1 MLQFRSHRRR
11 PGCSRGFTL
20 IELLV
25 VIAIIS
31 VLIALLLPAVQ
42 AAREAARRISCRNNL
57 KQIGLALHNYHD
69 MASVFPY
76 SESYTG
82 RCGFGPVTVECFH
95 TPSHGGGI
103 EYNYD
108 PPCVLNHKGWMLLLP
123 YLDEGGLAD
132 LINTRIA
139 TSALVQG
146 ATNEAGDPLTLC
158 GSDDLGTQI
167 ELSGPG
173 HNPGVQ
179 SNAQAVTTVVD
190 AFICPSDNGDPNGRH
205 GSKPTNTY
213 PVGGAKTSYDFI
225 VETFGGPVWPFTCVL
240 WAKARKHCVN
250 SPTQQGFVFGQGSK
264 CRIRD
269 IRDGTSNVWVICE
282 TTLNTS
288 TGDARFWGYSNRQ
301 PGGILILNRR
311 INDWVGRSWI
321 AADRGGPQAGINAHW
336 GAPGSTH
343 DGGMLALWADGS
355 VRFVSETLNWRVKSR
370 LSYMDDGQRLEEF
383 FGPGHDWRGDTGL

>member
-1 MLQFRSHRRR
+1 MLRRR
-11 PGCSRGFTL
+11 VRSGFTL

-42 AAREAARRISCRNNL
+42 AAREAARRASCRNNL

-76 SESYTG
+76 AESYTG
-82 RCGFGPVTVECFH
+82 RCGFGPVTVPCH
-95 TPSHGGGI
+95 ITNGGGGSRDF
-103 EYNYD
+103 EVTYD

-123 YLDEGGLAD
+123 YLDEAGLAD
-132 LINTRIA
+132 LINPRVA

-146 ATNEAGDPLTLC
+146 ATNEAGDPLLPC
-158 GSDDLGTQI
+158 GSDDIGTQI

-179 SNAQAVTTVVD
+179 SNAQAVTTVVE
-190 AFICPSDNGDPNGRH
+190 AFICPSDNGDP
-205 GSKPTNTY
+205 SDKPGPTWDDVPWYQTTNTY
-213 PVGGAKTSYDFI
+213 PVGGAKTSYGFI
-225 VETFGGPVWPFTCVL
+225 VETFGSLNVCVL
-240 WAKARKHCVN
+240 WAKARKHCGN
-250 SPTQQGFVFGQGSK
+250 SPTQKGFVFGQGSK

-269 IRDGTSNVWVICE
+269 VRDGTSNVWVICE
-282 TTLNTS
+282 TTLNTVN
-288 TGDARFWGYSNRQ
+288 GNARFWGYSQRD
-301 PGGILILNRR
+301 PGGILILDHS
-311 INDWVGRSWI
+311 INEWVGQNHI
-321 AADRGGPQAGINAHW
+321 TAHRGGPQAGINAEW

-355 VRFVSETLNWRVKSR
+355 VHFIPETLNSDIKVK
-370 LSYMDDGQRLEEF
+370 LSYMDDGQTLGEF
-383 FGPGHDWRGDTGL
+383 